1 MALQVYLRLQAKTLS
16 QKSIISAA
24 TSFEYLGFDADWNG
38 NSALLSIITVNS
50 TFYRTFRSSYAKN
63 RLNSLCLFPELV
75 ITTCIIKTKAR
86 EHKQFAWI
94 SKATV
99 DFHYFLIMG
108 AFLWN
113 FIRCCSFCSLFTIWI
128 QILFQNYFFTR
139 LCQSFANF
147 FYFTLQPSWIYLQY
161 FYLVFFKS
169 PY

>member
-1 MALQVYLRLQAKTLS
+1 MALQVYLRLQAKTFP

-63 RLNSLCLFPELV
+63 RLNYLCLFPELV

-128 QILFQNYFFTR
+128 QILFQNYFFMH

-147 FYFTLQPSWIYLQY
+147 FLFHSATVLNLSSVFLSS
-161 FYLVFFKS
+161 FFKS